1 MWKLSAAVKK
11 DESKAALA
19 AKNRER
25 TDAAALK
32 AARER
37 AAKAKESRALDD
49 FGLGFIADMQDGVK
63 SDLLAAEANPHK
75 LFQRGQS
82 NATVLPSVSGDGHR
96 DSTGSD
102 INEWDRSEARAVLA
116 AVDTA
121 PNKDAVIKERAAA
134 RVAQMKEDM
143 RRRRDG
149 EDEDEEAGGEGGDGE
164 GSGGANAGGGGSAKV
179 DLD

>member
-1 MWKLSAAVKK
+1 MWKLNAAVEK

-19 AKNRER
+19 AANRAK

-32 AARER
+32 AAREKG
-37 AAKAKESRALDD
+37 AKAKESRALND

-63 SDLLAAEANPHK
+63 SDLLAAETK
-75 LFQRGQS
+75 GKGKS
-82 NATVLPSVSGDGHR
+82 KVLPNVSGADGNDGHR
-96 DSTGSD
+96 VSNPSGV
-102 INEWDRSEARAVLA
+102 DRSEARAALA

-121 PNKDAVIKERAAA
+121 PKQDAVIKERAAA

-149 EDEDEEAGGEGGDGE
+149 EDEDGAEDEEAGGEGG
-164 GSGGANAGGGGSAKV
+164 GS
-179 DLD
+179 